1 MSTVEAIAIGVGAV
15 LIVVVLWKALTGGM
29 PSRSGAE
36 ASDAGSAGGGD
47 GD

>member
-15 LIVVVLWKALTGGM
+15 LIVVVYWKALTGGM
-29 PSRSGAE
+29 PGRSGAE